1 MKTDTTCWAASM
13 NPRTTTWCKICG
25 VTSLEDALAAAKA
38 GVDAIGFNFFEA
50 SPRYI
55 DPNEASEICAKL
67 QNRHPEVERIGL
79 FVNASPSS
87 VKQILGQVS
96 LNVLQF
102 HGEES
107 REYCQQFQIPYIKVL
122 GVTATTDITGMAE
135 SYADAWGLILDT
147 HDPQLK
153 GGTGRAF
160 DWSLWP
166 DGMDR
171 RLILAGG
178 LDPNNVVQAIA
189 QTQPFGVDVA
199 GGVESGQKGVK
210 DHTKMTSFIE
220 QAKYG

>member
-1 MKTDTTCWAASM
+1 M
-13 NPRTTTWCKICG
+13 NARTTTWCKICG
-25 VTSLEDALAAAKA
+25 VTSLDDALVAATA

-55 DPNEASEICAKL
+55 DPNGAAEICVEL
-67 QNRHPEVERIGL
+67 HSRHPEVKRIGL
-79 FVNASPSS
+79 FVNASTSS
-87 VKQILGQVS
+87 VKHVLSQVS

-107 REYCQQFQIPYIKVL
+107 REYCRQFQIPYIKVL

-153 GGTGRAF
+153 GGTGRVF

-166 DGMDR
+166 DNIDG

-178 LDPNNVVQAIA
+178 LDPDNVVQAIA

-210 DHTKMTSFIE
+210 DHAKMTSFIE